1 MPDTKTNPKGIGNNM
16 KFTVN
21 NKEVE
26 YNSVEEL
33 FRTTRSERNQLF
45 GQYIT
50 SVGKKD
56 EASLE
61 DILKLA
67 TAKQEECKQ
76 WQSNLE
82 TLVKYLEEEIK
93 KAKDAKLEEA
103 VNAMDAEDLAKFKKL
118 IEAKEGK
125 QE

>member
-1 MPDTKTNPKGIGNNM
+1 MIRLNKG
-16 KFTVN
+16 KD
-21 NKEVE
+21 EVQ
-26 YNSVEEL
+26 YNSVEVL
-33 FRTTRSERNQLF
+33 FSTKRSERNELF

-56 EASLE
+56 EANLE

-118 IEAKEGK
+118 IEAKEVK

>member
-1 MPDTKTNPKGIGNNM
+1 M

-26 YNSVEEL
+26 FNSVEKL
-33 FRTTRSERNQLF
+33 FGTKRSERNQLF

-50 SVGKKD
+50 SVGKNDK
-56 EASLE
+56 ANLE
-61 DILKLA
+61 EILKLA
-67 TAKQEECKQ
+67 KAKQEECKQ

-93 KAKDAKLEEA
+93 KAKDAIFIEA
-103 VNAMDAEDLAKFKKL
+103 VDAMDAKQLAELKEL
-118 IEAKEGK
+118 IEKKEMEK
-125 QE
+125 QQP

>member
-1 MPDTKTNPKGIGNNM
+1 MQY
-16 KFTVN
+16 KFQSN
-21 NKEVE
+21 GKNAE

-33 FRTTRSERNQLF
+33 FRTKRSERNNLF

-56 EASLE
+56 NANLE
-61 DILKLA
+61 EILKLA
-67 TAKQEECKQ
+67 KAKQEECKQ

-82 TLVKYLEEEIK
+82 TLVKYLGEETK
-93 KAKDAKLEEA
+93 KAKDAELEEA
-103 VNAMDAEDLAKFKKL
+103 VNAMDAEQLANLKKL

-125 QE
+125 QD